1 MKTFYNVICR
11 IIGLNKEKKNINSVR
26 GLNDKQTAT
35 DSTVCG
41 SWSVRPVFNF
51 VM

>member
-11 IIGLNKEKKNINSVR
+11 IIGLNKEKKTNSVR
-26 GLNDKQTAT
+26 GLYDKQTAT

-41 SWSVRPVFNF
+41 SWSVRLVINF